1 MISVIV
7 PVYNSK
13 DYLSKCV
20 DSITLQSC
28 KDVEI
33 ILIDDGSTD
42 GSGELCDKYAQDDA
56 RIKVFHNSNRGP
68 SSARNIGLS
77 NSGGE
82 LIMFLD
88 SDDFLEPN
96 ALSMLAGKY
105 REHGA
110 DMVIGN
116 FRTLSNNAYGPGH
129 KGAFESDKM
138 MMTNDLMNYALTYL
152 KTPNRATLFAY
163 SWGRLFKASV
173 IRENRLSFDP
183 ELFTFEDV
191 AFNYEYLKHASKVY
205 FMKDPVCTHVVHGN
219 YLSATTSMSGNPWKL
234 FGYMKAL
241 DSIGSFLSACNSGTD
256 YNSNVGHAFT
266 SLSIIQFVRLCG
278 QCNEGNKKK
287 IRNLISEIISD
298 PEFRNNLK
306 YYSPTGKDSRLL
318 PLLMKLRLVR
328 LIILVCRYKAHKRYG
343 SAKQK

>member
-1 MISVIV
+1 MISAIV

-13 DYLSKCV
+13 DYLGKCV
-20 DSITLQSC
+20 DSITSQSY
-28 KDVEI
+28 KDVEV

-42 GSGELCDKYAQDDA
+42 GSGELCDKYAQGDV
-56 RIKVFHNSNRGP
+56 RIKVLHSVNGGP

-77 NSGGE
+77 NSSGD

-88 SDDFLEPN
+88 SDDYLEPN
-96 ALSMLAGKY
+96 ALNMLMGKY

-110 DMVIGN
+110 DIVIGN
-116 FRTLSNNAYGPGH
+116 FRTFSNNAHNSGH
-129 KGAFESDKM
+129 KGAFESDKLM
-138 MMTNDLMNYALTYL
+138 MANDLMNYALSYL
-152 KTPNRATLFAY
+152 KAPNRTTLFAY
-163 SWGRLFKASV
+163 SWGRLFRASV
-173 IRENRLSFDP
+173 IRENHLAFDP

-191 AFNYEYLKHASKVY
+191 AFNYEYLKHASKAY
-205 FMKDPVCTHVVHGN
+205 FLKDPVCTHVVHGN
-219 YLSATTSMSGNPWKL
+219 YMSATMSMSGNPRKL

-241 DSIGSFLSACNSGTD
+241 NSIGIYLSSCNPGSD
-256 YNSNVGHAFT
+256 YRGNVGHAFT

-278 QCNEGNKKK
+278 QYNYGNKQK
-287 IRNLISEIISD
+287 IRNLISELISEH
-298 PEFRNNLK
+298 EFRNNLK

-343 SAKQK
+343 HAKQK